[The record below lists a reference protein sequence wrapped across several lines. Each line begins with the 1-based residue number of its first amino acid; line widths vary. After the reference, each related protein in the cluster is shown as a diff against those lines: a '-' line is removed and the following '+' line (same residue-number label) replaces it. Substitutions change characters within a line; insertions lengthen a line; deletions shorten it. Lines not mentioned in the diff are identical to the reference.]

1 MVQITAI
8 IEDDILEKV
17 DIEASN
23 NRISRSK
30 QIATCIRAYFEP
42 NIDGAENITLKGK
55 IEYTNKILEIKEIQ
69 IKDFRD
75 QNNEL
80 TRMLNQEQVLH
91 LQTQK
96 LLPEKLEIQNR
107 SSSWWEF
114 WKKR

>member
-17 DIEASN
+17 DIEASK

-30 QIATCIRAYFEP
+30 EIATCIRAYFEP
-42 NIDGAENITLKGK
+42 NVNEAENIALKGE
-55 IEYTNKILEIKEIQ
+55 IESINKILEIKENQ

-96 LLPEKLEIQNR
+96 LLPERLEVQNK
-107 SSSWWEF
+107 SSLWWQF
-114 WKKR
+114 WKK